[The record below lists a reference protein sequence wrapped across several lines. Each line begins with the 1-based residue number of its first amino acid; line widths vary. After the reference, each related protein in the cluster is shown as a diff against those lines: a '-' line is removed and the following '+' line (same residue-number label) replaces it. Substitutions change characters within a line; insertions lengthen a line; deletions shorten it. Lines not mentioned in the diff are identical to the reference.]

1 MLYFMKDMPIPKE
14 VISNMLTMMIKDFKF
29 RIEASYDE
37 VNSDKWSKFHDYLRE
52 IRRTINNGGI
62 K

>member
-1 MLYFMKDMPIPKE
+1 MPIPKE

-37 VNSDKWSKFHDYLRE
+37 TNSDKWSKFHDYLRE

>member
-1 MLYFMKDMPIPKE
+1 MPIPKE

-37 VNSDKWSKFHDYLRE
+37 VNSDKWSKFHSYLKE
-52 IRRTINNGGI
+52 IRRTINKGGI

>member
-1 MLYFMKDMPIPKE
+1 MKDMPIPKE

-52 IRRTINNGGI
+52 IRRTINTGGI